1 MVPADSACDRSGPA
15 FAGRSRPESS
25 RGRRRMRIELLS
37 SGKTRWEWNEEC
49 NSAAAAPTPAQASQ
63 RATTSGPAGNELAAP
78 APAIDLR
85 QDLLNRLIHWAQL
98 TSKCAVPCSGT
109 GTRRDAAVAGV
120 EFVARPVRVRVC
132 SPALK
137 PGYST
142 CR

>member
-49 NSAAAAPTPAQASQ
+49 NSAAVAPTPAQASQ

-85 QDLLNRLIHWAQL
+85 QDLLNRLSAADLEVRRALLGHGDPKGRRRRWRG
-98 TSKCAVPCSGT
+98 VPRQAGQGEGVLSGT
-109 GTRRDAAVAGV
+109 QAGILNV
-120 EFVARPVRVRVC
+120 PLMA
-132 SPALK
+132 
-137 PGYST
+137 
-142 CR
+142 